1 MPGTSLPTYQEATRT
16 VDWLELAGP
25 SISIRD
31 YARLCRVSRHFCDYF
46 LPRLWTDP
54 FAICYALE
62 PTTRLDG
69 ETPRTELFLRTVPD
83 TRLSTR
89 SLVFAFTPRIRDWLF
104 MLGRYPET
112 YSPSSWFANLRC
124 MTLIDC
130 PPPNDHEH
138 IIQFS
143 ASQFPTR
150 PYVVAAVR
158 CSRLPVQWPASKR
171 FREVVYF
178 DDSRTHQSGPTRP
191 RFQGMHR
198 LRILRATGHNMGDS
212 GAAQIFHDLG
222 RRLWS
227 LDLSNNRLTNR
238 FLQNVVQSDKLRGR
252 SQLGNRHEDGSC
264 ICFGRGHHHE
274 LEGSLCSSGMGL
286 FIHETPWTEDLRL
299 YHSRRYHE
307 DSPGYVFRANPED
320 ANAESREVR
329 KRALDDSL
337 DAVVKAICSEK
348 DVSSIHSLDICQLPL
363 LGITHLYLNQNPMI
377 TAEGFKLIIESG
389 FEQLQRFECDSMLF
403 ITNGDM
409 SRYNEYYH
417 ESRAVPS
424 SVSGCKNQ
432 AISGILGLSHLF
444 RPVFSNLQILRIHH
458 SLVTNLPSLVGFDDL
473 SAMEKIWFA
482 ETFLLPRADL
492 VFPNPFYP
500 DMNPRLRSLTLT
512 HIPRYSTGPLIERLK
527 GLLKA
532 AWFQEQTIAKLRAE
546 YRRVQ
551 SRYQPPLLPG
561 LRKIILEFDPDPRE
575 KQGQGQTGTDGLEGF
590 DAEALLNSGAT
601 EEFGTFGGFTRSSNS
616 YGTSGPSTSSAVRH
630 VNANNNGVTMF
641 RRQQP
646 QNSSELA
653 RLAAETPWVRA
664 VLQSRHQQWPQE
676 VERRAHEK
684 LDWNQPIYVTS
695 ISRAPGKTKVFVGY
709 HQDGHSRPV
718 SINSTNNGVS
728 SGLASSPV
736 QDPYHPSQSP
746 YHSQE
751 QAREP
756 RTSPSLPVST
766 HSLPPEPPA
775 YTALPT
781 PGPSTPL
788 PLPASTTSTTS
799 PSSLPPPPPP
809 PSPPETPQLLTPI
822 PPCYTSFPYFLSP
835 EEKQASLTT
844 YNLLLSRVLWLHP
857 NSVHKKFSDPG
868 YRPDPPAGPAGPA
881 GFTASINAFSRFNAS
896 DVFGA
901 YDGSSVGGPS
911 AFEQRCKEE
920 LLRVLFHPIMAATP
934 SMVRAGV
941 PTQLLPKQQQQQLGQ
956 VGQGHGHGVRSEY
969 LDHVLYNR
977 LHDYDG
983 ERLARI
989 RQAPAAGGGQQAAA
1003 EEDERLEESMDE
1015 QLLEETRRAERFQAQ
1030 AAAESQDA
1038 GGQQPQERG
1047 GRGPV
1052 TNRHGGGQ
1060 LDGRGGGSKDSGGRG
1075 MSSERKAAAAAAA
1088 GDDGDGDGE
1097 YSSSEG
1103 NIGTRDTS
1111 STSISTSTSTSTST
1125 TERRS
1130 AAAASKRDLL
1140 RKEMRRPTKEEL
1152 KQMKDVIE
1160 ELKKFRGLTGGGGCG
1175 SGGGSGHES
1184 KAKGKG
1190 KGKQKAVNGDGDGDG
1205 DGNGDDE
1212 GEEGEEDDDDDDD
1225 SKWAGKH
1232 WMGELKV
1239 IRKLPD
1245 GGGGF

>member
-1 MPGTSLPTYQEATRT
+1 MPETSLPTYQEATST

-31 YARLCRVSRHFCDYF
+31 YARLCRVSRHFYHYF

-62 PTTRLDG
+62 LKPH
-69 ETPRTELFLRTVPD
+69 LFLRAVPHA
-83 TRLSTR
+83 RLSTR
-89 SLVFAFTPRIRDWLF
+89 SLVLTFSPRVSDERHLGQYVQDWLQHTIIV
-104 MLGRYPET
+104 GGSSEPT
-112 YSPSSWFANLRC
+112 SPLSHWLPNLRC
-124 MTLIDC
+124 MTLIDD
-130 PPPNDHEH
+130 PHPDGHDD
-138 IIQFS
+138 ITQSS
-143 ASQFPTR
+143 AGQFPNGL
-150 PYVVAAVR
+150 YVVAVVR
-158 CSRLPVQWPASKR
+158 CPQLPVQWPASKR
-171 FREVVYF
+171 FRNLVYF
-178 DDSRTHQSGPTRP
+178 DDSRIHQPGLSQP
-191 RFQGMHR
+191 RVQGMHR
-198 LRILRATGHNMGDS
+198 LRILRAAGHNMGDS
-212 GAAQIFHDLG
+212 YAAQIFHNLG
-222 RRLWS
+222 PRLWS
-227 LDLSNNRLTNR
+227 LDLSNNRLTDR

-264 ICFGRGHHHE
+264 ICFGRGHRHE

-320 ANAESREVR
+320 ASVESREVR

-492 VFPNPFYP
+492 VFPNPFHP

-601 EEFGTFGGFTRSSNS
+601 EEFGTFGGFTRSSSNRN
-616 YGTSGPSTSSAVRH
+616 GTSDPSTSSAVRH

-695 ISRAPGKTKVFVGY
+695 ISRTSGKTKVFVGY
-709 HQDGHSRPV
+709 HQDDPNQPV
-718 SINSTNNGVS
+718 LNNNGVS
-728 SGLASSPV
+728 SSAGLASSSV
-736 QDPYHPSQSP
+736 QDP
-746 YHSQE
+746 
-751 QAREP
+751 
-756 RTSPSLPVST
+756 
-766 HSLPPEPPA
+766 
-775 YTALPT
+775 
-781 PGPSTPL
+781 
-788 PLPASTTSTTS
+788 
-799 PSSLPPPPPP
+799 
-809 PSPPETPQLLTPI
+809 
-822 PPCYTSFPYFLSP
+822 
-835 EEKQASLTT
+835 
-844 YNLLLSRVLWLHP
+844 
-857 NSVHKKFSDPG
+857 VHKKFSEDPG
-868 YRPDPPAGPAGPA
+868 YKPDPPARGSAGSA
-881 GFTASINAFSRFNAS
+881 GVHTAGHNAPTAGHNAPTTGHNAFSGFNAS
-896 DVFGA
+896 GVFGG
-901 YDGSSVGGPS
+901 YDGVSDVSGPSGPS
-911 AFEQRCKEE
+911 ASAERWRGCQRSSSSRAGKEAIIVVCGVVTTTWINFNSIIDFMMITKKRGWKGYVVK
-920 LLRVLFHPIMAATP
+920 LLRL
-934 SMVRAGV
+934 R
-941 PTQLLPKQQQQQLGQ
+941 
-956 VGQGHGHGVRSEY
+956 
-969 LDHVLYNR
+969 
-977 LHDYDG
+977 
-983 ERLARI
+983 
-989 RQAPAAGGGQQAAA
+989 
-1003 EEDERLEESMDE
+1003 EEEVS
-1015 QLLEETRRAERFQAQ
+1015 
-1030 AAAESQDA
+1030 
-1038 GGQQPQERG
+1038 
-1047 GRGPV
+1047 
-1052 TNRHGGGQ
+1052 
-1060 LDGRGGGSKDSGGRG
+1060 SKL
-1075 MSSERKAAAAAAA
+1075 
-1088 GDDGDGDGE
+1088 
-1097 YSSSEG
+1097 
-1103 NIGTRDTS
+1103 
-1111 STSISTSTSTSTST
+1111 
-1125 TERRS
+1125 
-1130 AAAASKRDLL
+1130 LL
-1140 RKEMRRPTKEEL
+1140 RKKTN
-1152 KQMKDVIE
+1152 
-1160 ELKKFRGLTGGGGCG
+1160 
-1175 SGGGSGHES
+1175 
-1184 KAKGKG
+1184 
-1190 KGKQKAVNGDGDGDG
+1190 NG
-1205 DGNGDDE
+1205 
-1212 GEEGEEDDDDDDD
+1212 
-1225 SKWAGKH
+1225 
-1232 WMGELKV
+1232 
-1239 IRKLPD
+1239 
-1245 GGGGF
+1245 